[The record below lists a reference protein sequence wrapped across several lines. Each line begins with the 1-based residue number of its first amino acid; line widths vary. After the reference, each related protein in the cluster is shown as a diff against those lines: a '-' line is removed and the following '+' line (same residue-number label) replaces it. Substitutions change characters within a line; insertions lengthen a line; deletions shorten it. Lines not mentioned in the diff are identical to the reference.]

1 VIISYSVVQVLT
13 LLVLYAA
20 SGADTAR
27 QAAQQLGAAA
37 NALHIEAAARAKRA
51 PNTASCAIGQTGNL
65 RRSESGKQSYGGE
78 SESVHGSCE
87 TDLCDSK
94 GTNR

>member
-1 VIISYSVVQVLT
+1 MQVLT

-51 PNTASCAIGQTGNL
+51 SHTASCARGQTGNL
-65 RRSESGKQSYGGE
+65 RRSESGKQSYSGE
-78 SESVHGSCE
+78 SESVHGS
-87 TDLCDSK
+87 
-94 GTNR
+94 